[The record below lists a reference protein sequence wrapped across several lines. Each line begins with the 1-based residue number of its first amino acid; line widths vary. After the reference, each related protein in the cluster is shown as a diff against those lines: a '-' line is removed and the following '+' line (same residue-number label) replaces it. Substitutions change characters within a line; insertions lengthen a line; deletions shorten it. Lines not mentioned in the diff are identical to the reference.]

1 MVSQVSYVAL
11 NLVSTDNSVTIT
23 KLSNGNTN
31 LQTAGGGGTPA
42 SPTTAVQF
50 NNAGSFG
57 GDAGFTFTGTGTSG
71 NLTVGN
77 VTGVTS
83 STGATSPTLTVQT
96 GAPTATQDGGA
107 LTVKTANTVAAA
119 KASGAVTISTGT
131 ASGGTGGNTGNLTI
145 STGTTAGTGTAGS
158 INIVPGTTASAT
170 KPAVN
175 VGGSGLTTISGSTGV
190 TLTSSKPINI
200 TGTGSSGTVNV
211 TTGSSGAL
219 NITCGGTRT
228 DNCFNYNLNIL
239 SGASF
244 AADYGG
250 GFGLFGFNSGA
261 YFGAS
266 GTATVGIDNN
276 GAIFQGFSN
285 AVWARLD
292 NSTFYVADITSV
304 TGSINLKPN
313 TAGDLYTPSIIN
325 VESGHQLDFQ
335 AHALTIIGIQSTP
348 DFSDPP
354 VYTKKLGFYGTT
366 PVAKPTVTGSRAT
379 GAALVSLLTQLAS
392 LGLITDST
400 TT

>member
-96 GAPTATQDGGA
+96 GAPTATQNGGA
-107 LTVKTANTVAAA
+107 LTVKTPNATAATKAAGGITIQAGNGLTSGLGGSVSIVAGSTPTSYTSGSVSLTGGSGFGGGSINLTGGTST
-119 KASGAVTISTGT
+119 SGATFGGGINLIGGPASNIGGGI
-131 ASGGTGGNTGNLTI
+131 AMSGGSAPTGGTIAADAGTSSIGNGAGASFRMFGGNTLGAGG
-145 STGTTAGTGTAGS
+145 SGTFYGGDAGPFNGQ
-158 INIVPGTTASAT
+158 
-170 KPAVN
+170 
-175 VGGSGLTTISGSTGV
+175 VGGSFSF
-190 TLTSSKPINI
+190 
-200 TGTGSSGTVNV
+200 
-211 TTGSSGAL
+211 TTGLGDSGA
-219 NITCGGTRT
+219 
-228 DNCFNYNLNIL
+228 
-239 SGASF
+239 
-244 AADYGG
+244 
-250 GFGLFGFNSGA
+250 
-261 YFGAS
+261 
-266 GTATVGIDNN
+266 NN
-276 GAIFQGFSN
+276 GAI
-285 AVWARLD
+285 
-292 NSTFYVADITSV
+292 TF
-304 TGSINLKPN
+304 
-313 TAGDLYTPSIIN
+313 
-325 VESGHQLDFQ
+325 
-335 AHALTIIGIQSTP
+335 STP
-348 DFSDPP
+348 IGQALKFSDDTISA
-354 VYTKKLGFYGTT
+354 VQIGFYGTT